1 MEREKL
7 PLNILIRNG
16 ILFGVFFAVIMAL
29 FDFFNHKPFSVKQF
43 IFYAIS
49 YGFFMSLAFRYKYT
63 KKKED

>member
-7 PLNILIRNG
+7 PFNVLIKNG
-16 ILFGVFFAVIMAL
+16 ILFGISFAVMMAL
-29 FDFFNHKPFSVKQF
+29 FDFFDHKLFSVKQF